1 MRIAVI
7 GDDGVGKSSLI
18 TCLFKDKFVPNI
30 EDLLPPLT
38 FPLANDTLVTVV
50 DTSPA
55 FQKQEQLLAELR
67 QANCIWLVFSDHY
80 TMERISLIWLPMLRN
95 SGVNVPVIL
104 TQNKQDQLFMD
115 FDDENPTAH
124 DSSVEEEED
133 VIQLMQDFKEIETF
147 VRCSA
152 KLKRNVNEAFYL
164 CQRAIVYP
172 LTPLFNSKQGIL
184 KPLTSEALNRIFFL
198 CDDDQTG
205 VLTIDE
211 MQRLQIQVFQAP
223 LDSDEVQLIKETLL
237 NLHADDFEYQQPY
250 YNQQVLWHT
259 DEEHPGNEGIT
270 LAGFLTLSQLYC
282 ERGRH
287 ETVWAILRHFHYT
300 DSLSLDEKFLKPLKN
315 VNPLSR
321 VELSP
326 NGYEFLV
333 DLFTLFDK
341 DNDGGLSPQELE
353 TLFIPTPGLPPLWVQ
368 TRFPYST
375 LRNEFGFV
383 TLQGWLAQWS
393 MFVHLDYTSALSYI
407 AMLGYLSR
415 TDQTDLKSAV
425 RVTKPARP
433 RNRKSQIY
441 RRSTVQDRQVFHC
454 IVLGQRSSGKSTLL
468 SSFLERPLIQYSNN
482 SGEKTDIPPETPHNT
497 EKPLNDI
504 NSTSRSN
511 SSNSSSSFSD
521 PIDPSSPNESEGIPR
536 RHSLAVEESLL
547 HSGIGI
553 GSGAGGAGAET
564 GDITLHGHHRT
575 SSGVGSGSNASSLAR
590 QTNNNH
596 GGTNTTKNSAS
607 NTNRSQRHTPRTA
620 TSGKGSFAVN
630 SVEMPGGKQ
639 CYLILQELSIAED
652 SVEHLD
658 KCDVVC
664 LSYDSSDPDSFES
677 LVELRQRHPELN
689 DVPLVFAALKAD
701 LDRVQQR
708 CVEQP
713 DTYTKDL
720 FLAAPMHVS
729 SQWPSSLNAL
739 FVQLVESAVHPGQA
753 TVKLPGDED
762 EGKYVPELAIAAG
775 IAGVVAVAWW
785 FYRK

>member
-55 FQKQEQLLAELR
+55 FQKQDQLLAELR
-67 QANCIWLVFSDHY
+67 QASCIWLVFSDHY

-115 FDDENPTAH
+115 FDDETQTAH

-172 LTPLFNSKQGIL
+172 LAPLFNSKQGIL

-211 MQRLQIQVFQAP
+211 MQRLQIEVFQSP
-223 LDSDEVQLIKETLL
+223 LDSEEVQLIKETLL
-237 NLHADDFEYQQPY
+237 NLHADDFEYQQQY
-250 YNQQVLWHT
+250 YNQQILWHT

-270 LAGFLTLSQLYC
+270 LAGFLTLAQLYC

-300 DSLSLDEKFLKPLKN
+300 DSLSLDESFLKPLKN

-368 TRFPYST
+368 THFPYST

-415 TDQTDLKSAV
+415 TAQTDLRSAV

-454 IVLGQRSSGKSTLL
+454 IVLGEGGSGKSTLL
-468 SSFLERPLIQYSNN
+468 SSFLERPLIQYS
-482 SGEKTDIPPETPHNT
+482 STSAEKSEPSAETSPDT
-497 EKPLNDI
+497 EKVVNDQIFTGNNISPSPSPFPEYLDSPLGLD
-504 NSTSRSN
+504 SGDLSRRQS
-511 SSNSSSSFSD
+511 
-521 PIDPSSPNESEGIPR
+521 
-536 RHSLAVEESLL
+536 VTTVQESL
-547 HSGIGI
+547 HG
-553 GSGAGGAGAET
+553 GS
-564 GDITLHGHHRT
+564 DI
-575 SSGVGSGSNASSLAR
+575 SSLAR
-590 QTNNNH
+590 QTNNN
-596 GGTNTTKNSAS
+596 TNTSGDSNIKSNGNNNNNTNSS
-607 NTNRSQRHTPRTA
+607 NTNSIRNQRHFPRTA
-620 TSGKGSFAVN
+620 TSGQGSFAVN

-639 CYLILQELSIAED
+639 CYLILQELSVNED

-664 LSYDSSDPDSFES
+664 LSYDSSDPDSFAS

-713 DTYTKDL
+713 DAYTKEL
-720 FLAAPMHVS
+720 SLAAPMHVS

-739 FVQLVESAVHPGQA
+739 FVQLVESAMHPGQA
-753 TVKLPGDED
+753 TVKLPEDED
-762 EGKYVPELAIAAG
+762 ESKYVPELAIAAG
-775 IAGVVAVAWW
+775 IAAIAAVAWW
-785 FYRK
+785 YYRK